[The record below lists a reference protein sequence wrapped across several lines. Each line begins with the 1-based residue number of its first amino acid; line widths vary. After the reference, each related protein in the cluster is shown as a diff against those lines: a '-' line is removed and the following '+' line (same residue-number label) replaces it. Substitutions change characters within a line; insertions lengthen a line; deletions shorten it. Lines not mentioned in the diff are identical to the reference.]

1 MNAKNQAAAQKAPS
15 SADGID
21 ANLYLAGL
29 NDIRRTRLSLLISER
44 AGGNVSKFA
53 QSLGYSHSQ
62 LHQFLSPTYNE
73 GRSIGE
79 LAARLLE
86 QRAGLQFG
94 WLDQRLNEDAGKTSG
109 ITEHDQRQL
118 AEQRDATDAAVRS
131 NFVRTTGD
139 GLTVPAAAGAA
150 SLVDPAKA
158 GTPELCPG
166 EVYAGVA
173 IWPNG
178 DPYHLIL
185 SPDDKRINGI
195 YEAERILR
203 GMGKEH
209 DLPTYIELT
218 ILCKRLP
225 QQFHP
230 SLYHTGDEEVHE
242 GGTMPVL
249 FDTTPAGQRR
259 RDENELRLRAIRR
272 VPANE
277 EAVDF
282 AAITAEQREI
292 TIDAARSVAGSG
304 ADCASPAVECF
315 ITSAEVAAVAVRLID
330 EAARNDDGGEQPTAD
345 DHLVRAGIMT
355 GICSMAMEIQSL
367 LASKRKAVGHE

>member
-1 MNAKNQAAAQKAPS
+1 MNAKNT
-15 SADGID
+15 
-21 ANLYLAGL
+21 
-29 NDIRRTRLSLLISER
+29 IR
-44 AGGNVSKFA
+44 
-53 QSLGYSHSQ
+53 
-62 LHQFLSPTYNE
+62 
-73 GRSIGE
+73 
-79 LAARLLE
+79 
-86 QRAGLQFG
+86 
-94 WLDQRLNEDAGKTSG
+94 
-109 ITEHDQRQL
+109 HDQRQL

-131 NFVRTTGD
+131 SFVRAAGG
-139 GLTVPAAAGAA
+139 GLTDPAAAGTA

-178 DPYHLIL
+178 DPYHLVL
-185 SPDDKRINGI
+185 SPDDRRINGI
-195 YEAERILR
+195 YEAESILR
-203 GMGKEH
+203 DMDKQH
-209 DLPTYIELT
+209 DLPTHIEMT

-225 QQFHP
+225 QQFQP
-230 SLYHTGDEEVHE
+230 SLYHTGDEEMFE

-249 FDTTPAGQRR
+249 FDATPAGQRR

-272 VPANE
+272 VPAND

-292 TIDAARSVAGSG
+292 TIDAARSLASSG
-304 ADCASPAVECF
+304 AGCASPALECF
-315 ITSAEVAAVAVRLID
+315 ITSAEVATAAVRLID
-330 EAARNDDGGEQPTAD
+330 EATRNDDDGEQPTAD
-345 DHLVRAGIMT
+345 EHLVRAGIMT